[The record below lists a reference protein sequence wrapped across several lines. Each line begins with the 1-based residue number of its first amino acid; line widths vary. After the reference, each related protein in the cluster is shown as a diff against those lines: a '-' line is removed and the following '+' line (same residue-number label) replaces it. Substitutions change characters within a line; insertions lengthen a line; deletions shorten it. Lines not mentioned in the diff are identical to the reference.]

1 MLSQLLEIGLG
12 KMVLAMATTI
22 GAFGGFP
29 DPPKAFSALTQYQF
43 VQWML
48 VFVLIFQGG
57 GSQDPLFSVAVTI
70 ATFLLY
76 KFVRFFEND
85 DVSDDLVL

>member
-1 MLSQLLEIGLG
+1 MLAQLLEVGLG
-12 KMVLAMATTI
+12 KMIVAIATTV

-29 DPPKAFSALTQYQF
+29 DPPKAFSALTQYQI
-43 VQWML
+43 VHWML

-57 GSQDPLFSVAVTI
+57 GSQEPLFSLAVTA
-70 ATFLLY
+70 ATFMLY

-85 DVSDDLVL
+85 DVLDDLVL

>member
-1 MLSQLLEIGLG
+1 MLSKLLEIGLL
-12 KMVLAMATTI
+12 KVMVALATTI

-29 DPPKAFSALTQYQF
+29 DPPKAFSALTQYQI

-57 GSQDPLFSVAVTI
+57 GSQDPLLSVVVTV

-76 KFVRFFEND
+76 KVVRFFEHND
-85 DVSDDLVL
+85 SSDDLVL